1 MHCWRADWEV
11 LIQSQRSIWTH
22 TIITFSSSIRPQCS
36 IVTYV
41 ATANGRFYGCLFVC
55 VFICLFFT
63 LINVSTIWWAIYACI
78 SQIKIVC
85 EEYRITPN
93 KTQKDH
99 HPIKRKIR
107 LTNMV
112 KEFLILSHYLE
123 KLCWVRWSLSAP
135 WIVSLWR
142 YPWCW
147 NWQRTA

>member
-11 LIQSQRSIWTH
+11 SIQSQRSIWTH
-22 TIITFSSSIRPQCS
+22 TIFTFSSSIRPQCS
-36 IVTYV
+36 IVTCV

-55 VFICLFFT
+55 VFVLFFYT
-63 LINVSTIWWAIYACI
+63 DQCLYYLMGNLCMYFTT
-78 SQIKIVC
+78 KIVY

-123 KLCWVRWSLSAP
+123 QLCWVRRSLSAP